1 MQGENALTLKEA
13 ESASLGV
20 HRALLLQFFILL
32 GFSARLRA
40 SAVLPAYTIHSLQ
53 YEAGVSFSEQHF

>member
-40 SAVLPAYTIHSLQ
+40 SAVLLT
-53 YEAGVSFSEQHF
+53 